1 MIQRLISAAV
11 SLTLFAGLTVAQE
24 NPFTKNFKFIKKE
37 VAPGIDF
44 YASNESEVEPLLKP
58 VAEARKNLAVFL
70 GDDLAKG
77 AIFICS
83 TLQQRDSVYDA
94 RVFKEGYKWF
104 LLQLTPE
111 AQREER
117 QARMQA
123 MAAAA
128 AALSGQGGSGAAGQD
143 QGGAQAGR
151 QRGGQDQGGRGGQ
164 ANAQTGRQ
172 GGGQDQSGRGGQSP
186 EVRAAAM
193 EARAATTLATQ
204 VGYSILQTTL
214 NPDKPFRASRLD
226 DMSRSP
232 LVDWLDIALVANA
245 TGTSGNNLRYMQ
257 ENMEQSFSIEDVLSM
272 SRPFVAQQ
280 DLSLSGGGGGGGMGG
295 QGGGGSGVGTGG
307 GQSAGDRA
315 GGSARGGRGGGSTSL
330 PKDVQD
336 RMLFD
341 AQSASFFNYLIE
353 KAGIEKA
360 KDVVAQNRKGTEPLM
375 MVQKIFGTDM
385 DKLEKDWQTWAMAQ
399 KLPENIRN

>member
-1 MIQRLISAAV
+1 MKRLIGAV
-11 SLTLFAGLTVAQE
+11 VFLTLFAGLTVAQE

-44 YASNESEVEPLLKP
+44 YASDKSEVEPFIKP
-58 VAEARKNLAVFL
+58 VEEARKSLAVFL
-70 GDDLAKG
+70 GDDLARG
-77 AIFICS
+77 AVFICS
-83 TLQQRDSVYDA
+83 TRLQRDSVYDV
-94 RVFKEGYKWF
+94 RVFRQGYKWF

-111 AQREER
+111 AQREDR

-123 MAAAA
+123 TAAAA
-128 AALSGQGGSGAAGQD
+128 AALSGQGGRGAAGQD
-143 QGGAQAGR
+143 QGGAQAGQ

-164 ANAQTGRQ
+164 ANAQAGRQ

-186 EVRAAAM
+186 EARTAAM

-226 DMSRSP
+226 DVSRSP
-232 LVDWLDIALVANA
+232 LVDWLDIALVAHA
-245 TGTSGNNLRYMQ
+245 TGTSGTNLRYMQ
-257 ENMEQSFSIEDVLSM
+257 ENIELSFPIEDVLSM

-280 DLSLSGGGGGGGMGG
+280 DASLSGGG
-295 QGGGGSGVGTGG
+295 
-307 GQSAGDRA
+307 
-315 GGSARGGRGGGSTSL
+315 ARGGRGGAGATL

-336 RMLFD
+336 RMMFD

-353 KAGIEKA
+353 KEGIEKA
-360 KDVVAQNRKGTEPLM
+360 KDVVAQNRKGTEALEV
-375 MVQKIFGTDM
+375 VQKIFGTDM
-385 DKLEKDWQTWAMAQ
+385 DQLGKDWQAWAMEQ
-399 KLPENIRN
+399 KPPENIPN

>member
-11 SLTLFAGLTVAQE
+11 FLTLFAGLTVAQE

-37 VAPGIDF
+37 AAPGIDF
-44 YASNESEVEPLLKP
+44 YANNESEVEPFLKP
-58 VAEARKNLAVFL
+58 VAEARKNLAAFL
-70 GDDLAKG
+70 GDDLTRG
-77 AIFICS
+77 GIFVCS

-123 MAAAA
+123 VAAGA
-128 AALSGQGGSGAAGQD
+128 AALSGQGGRGAAGQD

-151 QRGGQDQGGRGGQ
+151 QRGGQDQG
-164 ANAQTGRQ
+164 A
-172 GGGQDQSGRGGQSP
+172 RGGQSP

-193 EARAATTLATQ
+193 EARAAANLASQ
-204 VGYSILQTTL
+204 VGFSILQTTL

-226 DMSRSP
+226 DMTRSP
-232 LVDWLDIALVANA
+232 LVDWLDIALVAYA
-245 TGTSGNNLRYMQ
+245 TGTTGANLRYMQ
-257 ENMEQSFSIEDVLSM
+257 ENMDLSFPIEDVLSM

-280 DLSLSGGGGGGGMGG
+280 VSSASGGGGGGGMGG
-295 QGGGGSGVGTGG
+295 QGGGGFGAGTGGAQGAGDRGGG
-307 GQSAGDRA
+307 GQSEG
-315 GGSARGGRGGGSTSL
+315 ARGGRGGGSANL

-336 RMLFD
+336 RMMFD
-341 AQSASFFNYLIE
+341 AQAASFFNYLIE

-360 KDVVAQNRKGTEPLM
+360 KDVVAQNRKGTEALTA
-375 MVQKIFGTDM
+375 VQKIFGTDV
-385 DKLEKDWQTWAMAQ
+385 DTLTKDWQTWAMAQ
-399 KLPENIRN
+399 KPPESIRN